1 MSEEVTEPEWRT
13 EIRPFSSSQT
23 RVEPGPTPR
32 RLRTSAGRD
41 ICPWAVILDCAIS
54 ICSHYRSNGVA
65 ALGAAMAW
73 SPREAR
79 CAVAILGVRGTPFG
93 LPRSALVEKDLS
105 VVRSI
110 LTVDAASFSL
120 VFGG

>member
-1 MSEEVTEPEWRT
+1 
-13 EIRPFSSSQT
+13 
-23 RVEPGPTPR
+23 
-32 RLRTSAGRD
+32 
-41 ICPWAVILDCAIS
+41 
-54 ICSHYRSNGVA
+54 
-65 ALGAAMAW
+65 MAW